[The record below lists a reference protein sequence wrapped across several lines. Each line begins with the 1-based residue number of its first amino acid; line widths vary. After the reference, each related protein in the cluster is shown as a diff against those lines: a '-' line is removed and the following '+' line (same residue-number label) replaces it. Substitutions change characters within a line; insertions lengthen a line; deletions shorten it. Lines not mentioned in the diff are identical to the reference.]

1 VADDLNWQ
9 PYDAA
14 LEELEAAEQAE
25 KKAVVTGKMNTRRL
39 TSRSICLKK
48 NAYSD
53 PERSCWICGADGA
66 IAIHSFALVT
76 LRRLSLFDWTQNAG
90 AD

>member
-39 TSRSICLKK
+39 ASRSICLKK

-53 PERSCWICGADGA
+53 PER
-66 IAIHSFALVT
+66 L
-76 LRRLSLFDWTQNAG
+76 
-90 AD
+90 